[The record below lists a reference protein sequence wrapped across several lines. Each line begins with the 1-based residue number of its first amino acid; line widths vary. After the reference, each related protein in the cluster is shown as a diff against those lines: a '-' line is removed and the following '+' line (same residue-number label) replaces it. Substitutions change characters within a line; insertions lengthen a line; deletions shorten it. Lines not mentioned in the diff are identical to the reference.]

1 MDMGLLVTALKK
13 EEGFKPYLYDD
24 ATGRP
29 ITKGSKVIGN
39 PTIAFGWSVSTAPCP
54 EDLGEYILEYFAKD
68 AWDDLTKAL
77 PWVLTL
83 PEPCQRALTDMTY
96 NLGIKSLT
104 HFYTFLNYLQ
114 QKKFSEAADDLKTTL
129 WAKQVGP
136 RATRIEEL
144 IRNA

>member
-1 MDMGLLVTALKK
+1 MNRDQLLKDLAKD
-13 EEGFKPYLYDD
+13 EGFKPYLYDD
-24 ATGRP
+24 FNGRP

-39 PTIAFGWSVSTAPCP
+39 PTIAFGWSVSTEPCT
-54 EDLGEYILEYFAKD
+54 EELGNYILGYFA
-68 AWDDLTKAL
+68 DDSWNDLVKAL
-77 PWVLTL
+77 PWVLDL
-83 PEPCQRALTDMTY
+83 PESVQRALANMSY
-96 NLGIKSLT
+96 NLGVKSLT

-144 IRNA
+144 IRHA